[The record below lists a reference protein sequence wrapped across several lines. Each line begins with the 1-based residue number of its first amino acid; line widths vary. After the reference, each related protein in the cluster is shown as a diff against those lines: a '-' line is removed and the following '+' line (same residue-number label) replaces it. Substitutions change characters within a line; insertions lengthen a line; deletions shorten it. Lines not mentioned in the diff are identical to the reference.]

1 MNQSTMK
8 LASFEIISSLGLKVF
23 SFACAFYLL
32 QMSHTSM
39 IYSIYLAL
47 IVSSTILSEP
57 ILGVFADKLNN
68 KKLIF
73 FAQVINVMLLILF
86 AAFNLHTVYFIVA
99 LGVFLNLT
107 DGVVSIVINANL
119 KYISGDSLERFIPIR
134 QMYKIGMNFLGP
146 ILGGMLIAFFTIEN
160 LAFFN
165 AFTEAL
171 TIILLFYISL
181 KKMIEAEEESLY
193 HSFKEG
199 WRYTLRQ
206 SNLLRFMMISC
217 ILNFLMNSVVVGVPV
232 AAIHY
237 FKLSSK
243 QFGLIEGA
251 FTLGMFVLSLVLS
264 LLPIS
269 KNLKRSFQISILMQL
284 GILISLSL
292 MFIGD
297 LHAKYTLI
305 LMICIYFVMGLSV
318 TLAGVPYS
326 IYLQNSVDESYKGRV
341 LSLNEMLVQSLMPL
355 SFLIFG
361 FLFHFSMVGIF
372 IGVAT
377 LMCFIFIYFSR
388 RVNLTVE

>member
-1 MNQSTMK
+1 
-8 LASFEIISSLGLKVF
+8 
-23 SFACAFYLL
+23 
-32 QMSHTSM
+32 M

-243 QFGLIEGA
+243 QF
-251 FTLGMFVLSLVLS
+251 
-264 LLPIS
+264 
-269 KNLKRSFQISILMQL
+269 
-284 GILISLSL
+284 
-292 MFIGD
+292 D
-297 LHAKYTLI
+297 
-305 LMICIYFVMGLSV
+305 
-318 TLAGVPYS
+318 
-326 IYLQNSVDESYKGRV
+326 
-341 LSLNEMLVQSLMPL
+341 
-355 SFLIFG
+355 
-361 FLFHFSMVGIF
+361 
-372 IGVAT
+372 
-377 LMCFIFIYFSR
+377 
-388 RVNLTVE
+388 

>member
-1 MNQSTMK
+1 M
-8 LASFEIISSLGLKVF
+8 
-23 SFACAFYLL
+23 
-32 QMSHTSM
+32 
-39 IYSIYLAL
+39 
-47 IVSSTILSEP
+47 
-57 ILGVFADKLNN
+57 
-68 KKLIF
+68 
-73 FAQVINVMLLILF
+73 
-86 AAFNLHTVYFIVA
+86 
-99 LGVFLNLT
+99 
-107 DGVVSIVINANL
+107 
-119 KYISGDSLERFIPIR
+119 KYISGDSLEQFIPIR

-181 KKMIEAEEESLY
+181 KKVIEAEEASLY
-193 HSFKEG
+193 QSFKEG

-206 SNLLRFMMISC
+206 SNLLRFMIISC

-264 LLPIS
+264 LIPIS

-297 LHAKYTLI
+297 FHAIYTLI

-318 TLAGVPYS
+318 TLASVPYS
-326 IYLQNSVDESYKGRV
+326 IYLQNSVEESYKGRV

-355 SFLIFG
+355 SFLSFG
-361 FLFHFSMVGIF
+361 FLFHFSMVCIF
-372 IGVAT
+372 ISVAT

-388 RVNLTVE
+388 CVKLSVE